1 MKLKRSYLVALIWI
15 ILIIAVKKMNIISF
29 DMTTMLGY
37 LKANQQTAMA
47 ILLLLWVGRLL
58 LFIPG
63 VIFMVLGGV
72 FFGPINGFL
81 LSALGMVLSETIL
94 FLVSKSFVGLK
105 LKQMISKRYSDI
117 EPLIELYNY
126 KFLALGIICPI
137 APTDA
142 VCILTVSS
150 GINYIKYIIT
160 VLLANLPLILIY
172 SSIGVDT
179 GSSSL
184 SIVLVL
190 ITSILIGIFS
200 INIWNNLKGKV
211 RLN

>member
-15 ILIIAVKKMNIISF
+15 ILIITVKKMNIISF

-37 LKANQQTAMA
+37 LKTNQHAAMA
-47 ILLLLWVGRLL
+47 IFLLLWIGRLV

-63 VIFMVLGGV
+63 VIFMVLGGI
-72 FFGPINGFL
+72 FFGPVYGFL

-105 LKQMISKRYSDI
+105 LKKMISKRYSDI

-150 GINYIKYIIT
+150 GINYIKYILT
-160 VLLANLPLILIY
+160 VLFANLPLILIY

-184 SIVLVL
+184 GIVLVL
-190 ITSILIGIFS
+190 ITSVLVGIFS

-211 RLN
+211 RVN